1 MPIMK
6 LPKYLT
12 RYEFRGVLTAE
23 EVKNFYGIKPDAV
36 YGSEYWVYLSCR
48 KAPEGGKVGDYK
60 TECSDVF
67 IGITPWGTDNY
78 HKIEHNWFVPSKE
91 SSPNMWV
98 DEETH
103 LHNCCVG
110 CASLNC
116 GALYGPRDFKELG
129 LK

>member
-48 KAPEGGKVGDYK
+48 KAPEGGIY
-60 TECSDVF
+60 TTPC
-67 IGITPWGTDNY
+67 GIAW
-78 HKIEHNWFVPSKE
+78 
-91 SSPNMWV
+91 SSPRKYPDDVVEYLEPYTPFFDAYIEWAN
-98 DEETH
+98 TQ
-103 LHNCCVG
+103 
-110 CASLNC
+110 
-116 GALYGPRDFKELG
+116 R
-129 LK
+129 